1 MITVELTR
9 FRVSSQRADE
19 LLARR
24 PAMLRDFEADRAG
37 FLDAQLVQLPGD
49 EWLDIVYWR
58 SPEDLAASRAKGGN
72 LPYIRAFFELID
84 ELVSSEEGSML
95 DGRIR

>member
-1 MITVELTR
+1 LVTVELTR
-9 FRVSSQRADE
+9 FRVSSQRAE
-19 LLARR
+19 ALIAAR

-37 FLDAQLVQLPGD
+37 FLDARLVKLPDD
-49 EWLDIVYWR
+49 EWLDIVFWR

-84 ELVSSEEGSML
+84 ELVSSEEGIMV
-95 DGRIR
+95 DGTIA